1 MPIVALDQGTTSSRA
16 VVFDNSGQPISQC
29 NRPFTQLYPKP
40 GWVEHDPQEILFS
53 QTGALREALVLA
65 KLREKDI
72 DVLGITNQR
81 ETVIV
86 WDRHT
91 GAPVYN
97 AIVWQCRRTAEDCTR
112 LANEGYG
119 PMIRQKTGLV
129 LDAYSSATKLQWI
142 LQNVPDGEKRARDGE
157 LMCGTVDTYLLYQLS
172 GRKIYATDHT
182 NASRTMLYNL
192 QTHDWD
198 DELLSLFGVPRV
210 MLPVIKSSSEIYGVT
225 SGDVLGAEIPIG
237 GVAGDQQAALFG
249 QCCFTPGE
257 AKNTYGT
264 GCFLLMHTGDK
275 PVFSQNGLI
284 TTMAASQKGQPFQ
297 YALEGSVFIAGA
309 VVQWLRDELHL
320 IDTSE
325 ETELLAQSVEDSG
338 GVVLVPAFTGLGAP
352 YWDGYARGTLFGITR
367 GTGKAHIARAAL
379 ESIALQTHDV
389 LDAMAKETGTP
400 LHTLKVDGGAS
411 SNDFLMQFQSDILNI
426 EVERPKVVET
436 TALGAATLAGLAIGL
451 FSDSECLKS
460 QWAPDRKFIPQ
471 KDEAYRAEQLKRWH
485 KAIERTRGWLSD

>member
-1 MPIVALDQGTTSSRA
+1 MPILALDQGTTSSRA
-16 VVFDNSGQPISQC
+16 VVFDNSGKIVSQC

-72 DVLGITNQR
+72 DGIGITNQR
-81 ETVIV
+81 ETIIV

-97 AIVWQCRRTAEDCTR
+97 AIVWQCRRTAEDCTK
-112 LANEGYG
+112 LAEDGFA
-119 PMIRQKTGLV
+119 PFVRQKTGLM
-129 LDAYSSATKLQWI
+129 LDAYSSATKLRWI
-142 LQNVPDGEKRARDGE
+142 LQNVPDGQKRALDGE

-198 DELLSLFGVPRV
+198 DDLLSLFGVPRA
-210 MLPVIKSSSEIYGVT
+210 MLPKIRCSSELYGVT

-249 QCCFTPGE
+249 QCCFMPGE

-264 GCFLLMHTGDK
+264 GCFLLMHTGDA

-284 TTMAASQKGQPFQ
+284 TTMAANQKGQPFQ

-320 IDTSE
+320 IDSAQ
-325 ETELLAQSVEDSG
+325 ETELLAQSVQDSG

-379 ESIALQTHDV
+379 ESIALQTYDV
-389 LDAMAKETGTP
+389 LDAMTRETGTP
-400 LHTLKVDGGAS
+400 LCALKVDGGAS

-426 EVERPKVVET
+426 EVNRPKVVET

-451 FSDSECLKS
+451 YGDHECLKS
-460 QWAPDRKFIPQ
+460 HWEPDRTFSPGAEQ
-471 KDEAYRAEQLKRWH
+471 AYRSEQLLRWH
-485 KAIERTRGWLSD
+485 KAVERTRGWLTD